1 MKDKESRILFL
12 DDQGREIEFMVL
24 EQTTLAGTNYLLVAD
39 SVEEDGTVLIMKEI
53 SLEEDYVSYEIVE
66 DEDELEIIS
75 KIFNELIEDFD
86 LTVYM

>member
-53 SLEEDYVSYEIVE
+53 SLQEDYVSYEIVE
-66 DEDELEIIS
+66 DEEELEIIS

-86 LTVYM
+86 LTV

>member
-24 EQTTLAGTNYLLVAD
+24 EQPTLAGTNYLLVAD

-66 DEDELEIIS
+66 DEEELEIIS

-86 LTVYM
+86 LTV

>member
-39 SVEEDGTVLIMKEI
+39 SMEEDGTVLIMKEI
-53 SLEEDYVSYEIVE
+53 SLDEDYVSYEIVE
-66 DEDELEIIS
+66 NEEELEIIS

-86 LTVYM
+86 LTV

>member
-12 DDQGREIEFMVL
+12 DDQGQEIEFTVL

-53 SLEEDYVSYEIVE
+53 SLDDDYVSYEIVE
-66 DEDELEIIS
+66 DEEELEIIS

-86 LTVYM
+86 LTV

>member
-1 MKDKESRILFL
+1 MKDKESTILFL
-12 DDQGREIEFMVL
+12 DDQGQEVEFMVL

-53 SLEEDYVSYEIVE
+53 SLDGDYVSYEIVE
-66 DEDELEIIS
+66 DEEELEIIS

-86 LTVYM
+86 LTI

>member
-1 MKDKESRILFL
+1 MKDKENRILFL

-66 DEDELEIIS
+66 DEEELEIIS

-86 LTVYM
+86 LTV

>member
-39 SVEEDGTVLIMKEI
+39 SVEEDGTVLII

-66 DEDELEIIS
+66 DEEELEIIS

-86 LTVYM
+86 LTV

>member
-12 DDQGREIEFMVL
+12 DDQGREIEFLVL

-39 SVEEDGTVLIMKEI
+39 SVDKDGTVLIMKEI
-53 SLEEDYVSYEIVE
+53 SLEDDYVSYEIVE
-66 DEDELEIIS
+66 DEEELEIIS

-86 LTVYM
+86 LTV

>member
-66 DEDELEIIS
+66 DEEELEIIS

-86 LTVYM
+86 FTV

>member
-12 DDQGREIEFMVL
+12 DDQGQEIEFLVL

-53 SLEEDYVSYEIVE
+53 SLEDDYVSYEIVE
-66 DEDELEIIS
+66 DEEELEIIS

-86 LTVYM
+86 LTV

>member
-24 EQTTLAGTNYLLVAD
+24 EQTTLAGPNYLLVAD

-66 DEDELEIIS
+66 DEEELEIIS

-86 LTVYM
+86 LTV

>member
-66 DEDELEIIS
+66 DEEELEIIS

-86 LTVYM
+86 LTVKM

>member
-1 MKDKESRILFL
+1 MKDKESTILFL
-12 DDQGREIEFMVL
+12 DDQGQEIEFMVL

-53 SLEEDYVSYEIVE
+53 SLDGEYVSYEIVE
-66 DEDELEIIS
+66 DEEELEIIS

-86 LTVYM
+86 LTV

>member
-66 DEDELEIIS
+66 DEEELEIIS

-86 LTVYM
+86 

>member
-24 EQTTLAGTNYLLVAD
+24 EQTKLAGTNYLLVAD

-66 DEDELEIIS
+66 DEEELEIIS

-86 LTVYM
+86 LTV

>member
-12 DDQGREIEFMVL
+12 DDQGQENEVMVL

-53 SLEEDYVSYEIVE
+53 SLEDDYVSYEIVE
-66 DEDELEIIS
+66 DEEELEIIS

-86 LTVYM
+86 LTV